1 MKEAPLS
8 FEASAF
14 QCFVRGLRG
23 VWRDEAYRGSV
34 EAARRAGSDE
44 PAEIER
50 KARESAAYQLY
61 SWLERHSQQFKY
73 YGRYGIVRWMEERK
87 DELAKVL
94 EESSKRHPEL
104 LQLNPALE
112 LPEYVRAVD
121 THQHGGGIWGD
132 AADAFAYETSSSAY
146 SFSLF
151 NPRTPMELYAATAR
165 KLAPQAKAIL
175 DLGCTS
181 GGSTRA
187 LARVFP
193 GARVI
198 GVDVC
203 APPLKLAHLRSLEQG
218 VLTHFRQG
226 NAEKLADAD
235 ASVDLVASH
244 WLYHEMPPAAVRRSL
259 IEARRVLKNGGGF
272 MAYDM
277 YLVPGGAIG
286 RWLQAGYAAR
296 NNEPF
301 AHTYAGMDMEKELRA
316 AGFTDIEM
324 KIAHPEPSPEVQAGE
339 LPPHR
344 THYMTM
350 ITAKALPIAARGA
363 T

>member
-1 MKEAPLS
+1 MNEAPLS
-8 FEASAF
+8 FEAAAF

-34 EAARRAGSDE
+34 EAAQRAGSDE

-50 KARESAAYQLY
+50 KARHSPAYSLY

-73 YGRYGIVRWMEERK
+73 YGRYGVVRWMEERK
-87 DELAKVL
+87 DTLSKVL
-94 EESSKRHPEL
+94 EEAAKRHPQR
-104 LQLNPALE
+104 LQLDPALE

-151 NPRTPMELYAATAR
+151 NPRLPMDLYAATAQR
-165 KLAPQAKAIL
+165 LAPQAKEVL

-187 LARVFP
+187 LKKAFP
-193 GARVI
+193 DAKVTGL
-198 GVDVC
+198 DVA
-203 APPLKLAHLRSLEQG
+203 APTLELAHLRSLEADLE
-218 VLTHFRQG
+218 VHFRQA
-226 NAEKLADAD
+226 NSEKLPWPR

-259 IEARRVLKNGGGF
+259 TEARRVLKKGGGF

-301 AHTYAGMDMEKELRA
+301 AHTYAGMDMEKELEA
-316 AGFTDIEM
+316 AGFKGIEM
-324 KIAHPEPSPEVQAGE
+324 KIAHPEPSPEVQAGA

-344 THYMTM
+344 THFMTM
-350 ITAKALPIAARGA
+350 ITAQAA
-363 T
+363 

>member
-1 MKEAPLS
+1 MNEAPLS
-8 FEASAF
+8 FEATAF

-23 VWRDEAYRGSV
+23 VWRDEAYRGTV
-34 EAARRAGSDE
+34 EAAKRAGSDE
-44 PAEIER
+44 LPEIER
-50 KARESAAYQLY
+50 RARECSAYRLY

-73 YGRYGIVRWMEERK
+73 YGRYGVVRWMEERK
-87 DELAKVL
+87 DALEKVL
-94 EESSKRHPEL
+94 QDASKRHPERL
-104 LQLNPALE
+104 ALDAGLA
-112 LPEYVRAVD
+112 LPDYVKQVD
-121 THQHGGGIWGD
+121 THQHGGGIWSDGY
-132 AADAFAYETSSSAY
+132 DAFAYETSSSAY

-151 NPRTPMELYAATAR
+151 NPRTPMAVYADTALA
-165 KLAPQAKAIL
+165 LAPQAKTIL

-187 LARVFP
+187 LKQAFP
-193 GARVI
+193 KAEVTGI
-198 GVDVC
+198 DLS
-203 APPLKLAHLRSLEQG
+203 APTLKLAHLRALEAG
-218 VLTHFRQG
+218 LEILWRQA
-226 NAEKLADAD
+226 NAEQLPYADGT
-235 ASVDLVASH
+235 VDLVASH

-259 IEARRVLKNGGGF
+259 KEARRVLKPGGGF

-301 AHTYAGMDMEKELRA
+301 AHTYAGMDMQAELEA
-316 AGFTDIEM
+316 AGFTNIDM
-324 KIAHPEPSPEVQAGE
+324 RIAHPEPDESVKAGG
-339 LPPHR
+339 LPAAR

-350 ITAKALPIAARGA
+350 ITAKAP

>member
-1 MKEAPLS
+1 MANEAPLS
-8 FEASAF
+8 FEATAY

-23 VWRDEAYRGSV
+23 VWRDEAYRGTL

-50 KARESAAYQLY
+50 SARESSAYRLY

-73 YGRYGIVRWMEERK
+73 YGRYGVVRWMEERK
-87 DELAKVL
+87 DALERVL
-94 EESSKRHPEL
+94 QDAAKRHPERL
-104 LQLNPALE
+104 TLDPGLA
-112 LPEYVRAVD
+112 LPEYVKQVD
-121 THQHGGGIWGD
+121 THQHGGGIWSD
-132 AADAFAYETSSSAY
+132 ACDAFAYETSSSAY

-151 NPRTPMELYAATAR
+151 NPRSPMAVYADTALA
-165 KLAPQAKAIL
+165 LAPQAKTVL

-187 LARVFP
+187 LKRAYPSASVT
-193 GARVI
+193 GI
-198 GVDVC
+198 DVS
-203 APPLKLAHLRSLEQG
+203 APTLMLAHLRALEEG
-218 VLTHFRQG
+218 MEIHWRQAS
-226 NAEKLADAD
+226 AEQLPCKDG
-235 ASVDLVASH
+235 SIDLVASH
-244 WLYHEMPPAAVRRSL
+244 WLYHEMPPASVRRAL
-259 IEARRVLKNGGGF
+259 REARRVLKRGGAF

-301 AHTYAGMDMEKELRA
+301 AHTFAGMDMKTELES
-316 AGFTDIEM
+316 AGFNAIEM
-324 KIAHPEPSPEVQAGE
+324 RIAHPEPSKEVQAGE
-339 LPPHR
+339 LPAAR

-350 ITAKALPIAARGA
+350 ITAKAL
-363 T
+363 